1 MDLLCIEG
9 INIGEK
15 VKVCLADPNQ
25 NFKIGRKIEDSLQK
39 YKRPFYAPMISATA
53 FMDQMSL

>member
-25 NFKIGRKIEDSLQK
+25 NFKIGRKIENHIN
-39 YKRPFYAPMISATA
+39 YP
-53 FMDQMSL
+53 